1 MAGSEVDNSK
11 AGSLKKDS
19 AKAGSSKI
27 SSPQVNDVGSAPQLT
42 VEQAIANLT
51 QTEDKG
57 DRYYAAWWLGR
68 FQVKEAR
75 AVEALLVA
83 LKDEA
88 DRDTDGGFPLRRN
101 AARALGKL
109 EDKRAIAPLIQCLDC
124 DDYYVREAAVQ
135 SLEMLDAKESLSLL
149 VGLLAGGVEA
159 AVEVPGK
166 PHLVQPYNAI
176 LEAVGRLASHQT
188 SDPSNEH
195 TNAQTIA
202 VVEPFLAHAMPQ
214 VKNGAARAMYQL
226 TGKGRYVQPLLET
239 LRCDDLQLRRSALL
253 DLGEIG
259 YVPAGE
265 AIAQTLAEN
274 SIKLI
279 ALKGLLETE
288 IEQSGEL
295 VSQGSKN
302 VMSLMDSLL

>member
-1 MAGSEVDNSK
+1 MSSQANNSQADNSQ
-11 AGSLKKDS
+11 AGNS
-19 AKAGSSKI
+19 
-27 SSPQVNDVGSAPQLT
+27 QVGNESGAPQLT
-42 VEQAIANLT
+42 VEQAISNLI
-51 QTEDKG
+51 QTEDQG

-68 FQVKEAR
+68 FHVKEKR
-75 AVEALLVA
+75 SVDALLIA
-83 LKDEA
+83 LKDEDA
-88 DRDTDGGFPLRRN
+88 RDTEGGFPLRRN

-109 EDKRAIAPLIQCLDC
+109 DDERAIPPLIECLDC

-135 SLEMLDAKESLSLL
+135 SLESLGSKECLPLL
-149 VGLLAGGVEA
+149 VGLLDGGVEA
-159 AVEVPGK
+159 AVDVPGK

-176 LEAVGRLASHQT
+176 LEALGCLGNEQT
-188 SDPSNEH
+188 
-195 TNAQTIA
+195 AAI
-202 VVEPFLAHAMPQ
+202 VEPFLSHWMPQ

-226 TGKGRYVQPLLET
+226 TGEDRYAQPLLET
-239 LRCDDLQLRRSALL
+239 LRCDDLQLRRSTLL

-279 ALKGLLETE
+279 ALKGLLEKE

-295 VSQGSKN
+295 ISPGSKK

>member
-1 MAGSEVDNSK
+1 MTGSEVNKSEGTDEKVTGQS
-11 AGSLKKDS
+11 
-19 AKAGSSKI
+19 
-27 SSPQVNDVGSAPQLT
+27 SAPQLT
-42 VEQAIANLT
+42 VEQAIANLN

-68 FQVKEAR
+68 FQVKDSR
-75 AVEALLVA
+75 AIEALLIA
-83 LKDEA
+83 LEDEG

-109 EDKRAIAPLIQCLDC
+109 GDASVVPALIKCLAC
-124 DDYYVREAAVQ
+124 SDYYVREAAAQ
-135 SLEMLDAKESLSLL
+135 SLESLAAKESLPLL
-149 VGLLAGGVEA
+149 VELLDGGVEA

-176 LEAVGRLASHQT
+176 LEAVGRLG
-188 SDPSNEH
+188 
-195 TNAQTIA
+195 NAQTA
-202 VVEPFLAHAMPQ
+202 TVVEPFLSHTMPQ

-226 TGKGRYVQPLLET
+226 TGKGHYVQPLMET

-259 YVPAGE
+259 YLPAAE

-279 ALKGLLETE
+279 ALKGLLETR

-295 VSQGSKN
+295 ISPDSEK

>member
-1 MAGSEVDNSK
+1 MTDNAS
-11 AGSLKKDS
+11 G
-19 AKAGSSKI
+19 
-27 SSPQVNDVGSAPQLT
+27 APQLT
-42 VEQAIANLT
+42 VDQAIANLT
-51 QTEDKG
+51 QTEDEG

-68 FQVKEAR
+68 FQVKEPR
-75 AVEALLVA
+75 AVDALLVA
-83 LKDEA
+83 LADES
-88 DRDTDGGFPLRRN
+88 DRDSDGGFPLRRN

-109 EDKRAIAPLIQCLDC
+109 EDRRAIPALIECLIC
-124 DDYYVREAAVQ
+124 EDYYVREAAAQ
-135 SLEMLDAKESLSLL
+135 SLETLNATESLDDLVALL
-149 VGLLAGGVEA
+149 DGGVDA

-176 LEAVGRLASHQT
+176 LEAVGRLGNAST
-188 SDPSNEH
+188 
-195 TNAQTIA
+195 
-202 VVEPFLAHAMPQ
+202 VESVKPFLSHSVAQ

-226 TGKGRYVQPLLET
+226 TGEDHYAQPLVDT

-259 YVPAGE
+259 FLPAGE

-279 ALKGLLETE
+279 SLKGLLERE

-295 VSQGSKN
+295 VSQRSEK
-302 VMSLMDSLL
+302 VMLLMDSLL